1 MSRKS
6 VNIRRA
12 MACALVVL
20 LCLMAVTACGDTK
33 PESTSATTSKTSSA
47 TSGDVTTTTTKE
59 TVITI
64 VPSGSTDSTPPET
77 GPFTVLTEGVEADA
91 IRYYQGSE
99 NYPFSVIEKDG
110 KCGVIDYEGNLVVP
124 MSYEAIALTTTYAY
138 SEEIK
143 LCIMDGYP
151 TEVYWIEADG
161 TLVQD
166 EGEGWGFEYSED
178 VCWYDGKPI
187 IVDMSDPYDADRG
200 YNYDEYC
207 YLMEGYVTF
216 GLDFTAYGLPSV
228 IPIRE
233 VSELG
238 EEELTYASDNYALFD
253 LKTAKLLTG
262 FIYED
267 YAYGFVNG
275 LMAVKRNGKWGYIR
289 ENGTVVTGFVYDP
302 VVQEEYADGYTYSA
316 LYTPINGYIAVSQRG
331 KWGIIDTDG
340 KTVVT
345 PQFEG
350 ITQVDEQGR
359 FWFKQNGTWTA
370 AKLNK

>member
-1 MSRKS
+1 MRKA
-6 VNIRRA
+6 A
-12 MACALVVL
+12 MFIACFTVCL
-20 LCLMAVTACGDTK
+20 LSLTAC
-33 PESTSATTSKTSSA
+33 STSDTTQKTQPVSSN
-47 TSGDVTTTTTKE
+47 GTTTTTTTE
-59 TVITI
+59 TVATTPTSSDNED
-64 VPSGSTDSTPPET
+64 VVPPEA
-77 GPFTVLTEGVEADA
+77 GPFTVLAEGVEADT
-91 IRYYQGSE
+91 ICYYQGSE
-99 NYPFSVIEKDG
+99 NYPFCVIEKDG
-110 KCGVIDYEGNLVVP
+110 KFGVIDYAGNPVVP
-124 MSYEAIALTTTYAY
+124 MIYNEIFLTTVEPY

-143 LCIMDGYP
+143 LCIGDNYP

-161 TLVQD
+161 TLVRD
-166 EGEGWGFEYSED
+166 EGYGGWGFEYSED

-187 IVDMSDPYDADRG
+187 IVDMFGPFDAEREYD
-200 YNYDEYC
+200 YDEYC
-207 YLMEGYVTF
+207 DLMSGYVTF

-238 EEELTYASDNYALFD
+238 EELTYASDNYALFD

-267 YAYGFVNG
+267 YSNGFVNG

-289 ENGTVVTGFVYDP
+289 ENGTVITGFVYDP
-302 VVQEEYADGYTYSA
+302 VFHEESGEYSITR

-340 KTVVT
+340 KTVIT
-345 PQFEG
+345 PQFED
-350 ITQVDEQGR
+350 ITQVDGQGR

-370 AKLNK
+370 AKLTK